1 MDVFSTA
8 IGFLIG
14 TITGASGSYL
24 GNKYTDI
31 RHQQE
36 KTKAKKDQWRIIENK
51 YPNIISE
58 MVDDFSTPEY
68 KSVRKFFV
76 KNSKLIV
83 SASEFCFEY
92 HTDIHADLNSA
103 MLYFQDLDLVED
115 ITPRNC
121 PMYRFKEDFAEYLI
135 SKTIIK

>member
-1 MDVFSTA
+1 MDVISTA

-24 GNKYTDI
+24 SNKYTDI

-36 KTKAKKDQWRIIENK
+36 NKKAKNEQWRIIENK

-68 KSVRKFFV
+68 KNVRKFFV
-76 KNSKLIV
+76 KNSKTNV

-92 HTDIHADLNSA
+92 YTDVHADLNSA

-115 ITPRNC
+115 ITPGNC
-121 PMYRFKEDFAEYLI
+121 PMYRFKEDFVEYLI
-135 SKTIIK
+135 LKTTMK